1 MSFKFYM
8 IIYKFGFPYTLY
20 DLYIFNS
27 QKKFNTVTHTPP
39 PMFSSSSATKD
50 GRDIPKGV
58 DIFRRSEQNPKVSI
72 EVNTISEVT
81 CILLNI
87 FLGKTRYYHAI
98 TTAATSIVL
107 LSLLVSL
114 SGSLKL
120 KGKSKSVK

>member
-1 MSFKFYM
+1 VPNRLNVLGS
-8 IIYKFGFPYTLY
+8 
-20 DLYIFNS
+20 S
-27 QKKFNTVTHTPP
+27 PP
-39 PMFSSSSATKD
+39 D
-50 GRDIPKGV
+50 DIPKGV

-120 KGKSKSVK
+120 IGKSKSMK